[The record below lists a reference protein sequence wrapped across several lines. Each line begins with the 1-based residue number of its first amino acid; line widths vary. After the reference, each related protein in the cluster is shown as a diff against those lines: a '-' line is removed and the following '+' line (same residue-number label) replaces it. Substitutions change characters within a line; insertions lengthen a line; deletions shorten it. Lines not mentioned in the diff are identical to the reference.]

1 MSQTLPRIDFG
12 VAEPA
17 LTAVSAEDEF
27 GSPDLTADPI
37 QGALGDPSICASI
50 VVPYYNPGDRLRPT
64 VEHMVQALNE
74 CGITFEII
82 AVSDGSTDGS
92 SKTLDGMPEKLVR
105 QVSYPVN
112 AGKGNALRVGFG
124 LARGDY
130 VGFIDADG
138 DISPDFLAE
147 FVATMLSE
155 SPDLVIGTKR
165 HPESIVNNSFVRRA
179 YSWGYQSLVRILFSL
194 DVKDTQVGIK
204 LMNRRVM
211 DEVLPL
217 LQEDRF
223 ALDLELLVLAK
234 SRGFTRIVEA
244 PVRIEER
251 SRSTIS
257 LKSVRRLLVDT
268 ATIFWR
274 LSVRRGYSHDPAN
287 QPWDTSGAGADG
299 IESGLSS
306 SVAI

>member
-1 MSQTLPRIDFG
+1 MSQTLPRIDFRL
-12 VAEPA
+12 AERD
-17 LTAVSAEDEF
+17 LTAVSAEDEVR
-27 GSPDLTADPI
+27 SPDLIADPI
-37 QGALGDPSICASI
+37 EGAPRDPTICASI

-92 SKTLDGMPEKLVR
+92 PKTLDGMPENLVR

-112 AGKGNALRVGFG
+112 TGKGNALRVGFG

-138 DISPDFLAE
+138 DISPDFLTE
-147 FVATMLSE
+147 FVTTMLSE
-155 SPDLVIGTKR
+155 SPDIIIGTKR
-165 HPESIVNNSFVRRA
+165 HPESIVKNSFVRRA

-217 LQEDRF
+217 LQENRF

-234 SRGFTRIVEA
+234 SRGFTRVVEA

-274 LSVRRGYSHDPAN
+274 LSVRHDYSDALAN
-287 QPWDTSGAGADG
+287 SCYDKSGARADG
-299 IESGLSS
+299 VEGLPSS
-306 SVAI
+306 LPI